1 MSEMDSA
8 ILQVI
13 GVAGSAIAFSFGL
26 ARIILRQNEEFLR
39 QQNVLL
45 RELFM
50 QLDRR
55 LERLERVVHELRE
68 TLDVL
73 SRRGVKK

>member
-1 MSEMDSA
+1 MSEMDSV

-26 ARIILRQNEEFLR
+26 ARIILRQNEEYLR

-55 LERLERVVHELRE
+55 LERLERVVHELSD

-73 SRRGVKK
+73 TKRGGRK